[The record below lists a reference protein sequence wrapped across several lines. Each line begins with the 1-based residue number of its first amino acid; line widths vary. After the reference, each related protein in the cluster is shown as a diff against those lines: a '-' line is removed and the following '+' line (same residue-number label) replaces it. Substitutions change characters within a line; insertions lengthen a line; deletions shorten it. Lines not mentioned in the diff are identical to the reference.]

1 MSKLFSRIQYW
12 LNRRQ
17 LEQDLA
23 EEIETHRALKEQD
36 LAKAGFSPTEAAAGS
51 RRAMGNVLLAREDSR
66 GQWISPWLDQLW
78 QDIKYGLRQLRRN
91 PGFTCVAVLTLAIG
105 IGANAA
111 IFTIVNGILLE
122 SLPYKDPHQLVLMF
136 ERLPNSSNRFGF
148 SPPDFEFIRRES
160 RSFSGMAAYRTGS
173 YELSGIGQPQRVT
186 IAPVSPE
193 IFSVLGATPAAGR
206 LLTEEDDHPNPQ
218 VVLITDGLWSRAFG
232 RDPSVVG
239 RSMTLDGSAYAI
251 IGVMP
256 RSFEFPPR
264 TVEPNTEPAEAFVPI
279 AFTPRE
285 RQGWGM
291 RYNQP
296 VLARLK
302 PGVTIEQA
310 RSEIDSLIA
319 PLRSHYPYM
328 STDPGFAIP
337 MSPFREEVV
346 RQSRRMLLVLMSAV
360 AIVLLIG
367 CADVAG
373 LILTRSSSRQREMA
387 IRSSLGGGP
396 TRIFRQLLTEGVTL
410 AAAGGLMALVLA
422 WFSKRILIS
431 LAGEFLPRA
440 ESIAFNFRVV
450 AFTAVV
456 ALLTPLVFAAMPAIR
471 AAFSADG
478 CGLSHNTRAASHG
491 RTRSRLLGSF
501 VVAQVALALVLSVG
515 AGLLVRS
522 LIRLLNTTSGF
533 RPEHA
538 VRVTAMLPSGR
549 YQDGQKVRA
558 FYDQA
563 IQAAQRIPGVTHAA
577 AGNDLPMA
585 AVEVRAFSADGNARP
600 ISMANR
606 MIAPHWTSADY
617 FEALGIPLKRGRF
630 FTEADNRTAQ
640 HAVIINE
647 SVARLVWPDV
657 DPIGQRIRWG
667 IDVPE
672 NPNPWMTIVGVVGD
686 VKQKTLDVP
695 TMPQVYV
702 PTSQEIDPMFNSG
715 LLRTVNLVVRANRDS
730 GSLIADLR
738 TAIRQLDPELPVKTQ
753 TLDEMIGDSV
763 KPQRFSM
770 GVVML
775 FAAIALLLAAIGI
788 YGVLSNVVSQQTME
802 IGVRIALGARPFSVI
817 WLVFRRSLAFTA
829 IGVGIGTAGA
839 FALTRLMSVMLYE
852 TRPTDATAFFGAA
865 LTLTLLAFA
874 ASLIPAWRATRID
887 PLAALTVDG

>member
-1 MSKLFSRIQYW
+1 MRKLLSRIQYW
-12 LNRRQ
+12 KNRRR

-23 EEIETHRALKEQD
+23 EEIETHRALKEEE
-36 LAKAGFSPTEAAAGS
+36 LAKAGLSPSEAAAGS
-51 RRAMGNVLLAREDSR
+51 RRAMGNELLAREDSR
-66 GQWISPWLDQLW
+66 GAWIAPWLDQLW
-78 QDIKYGLRQLRRN
+78 QDMKYGLRQLRRN

-122 SLPYKDPHQLVLMF
+122 SLPYKDPQQLVLMF
-136 ERLPNSSNRFGF
+136 ERLPNSPNRFGF

-173 YELSGIGQPQRVT
+173 YELSGIGQSQRVT
-186 IAPVSPE
+186 IARVSPE
-193 IFSVLGATPAAGR
+193 VFSVLGATPATGR
-206 LLTEEDDHPNPQ
+206 LLTEEDDHPNPS

-239 RSMTLDGSAYAI
+239 RPMTLDGRAYTI

-264 TVEPNTEPAEAFVPI
+264 TAEPNTEPAEAFLPI
-279 AFTPRE
+279 AFTPFE
-285 RQGWGM
+285 RQRWGM
-291 RYNQP
+291 GYNEP
-296 VLARLK
+296 VVARLK
-302 PGVTIEQA
+302 PGVSIDQA
-310 RSEIDSLIA
+310 RSEIDSLVQ
-319 PLRSHYPYM
+319 PLRSHYPYT

-337 MSPFREEVV
+337 ISPFAEEVASG
-346 RQSRRMLLVLMSAV
+346 SRRMLLVLMSAV
-360 AIVLLIG
+360 AMVLLIG

-373 LILTRSSSRQREMA
+373 LVLTRSSSRQREMA

-396 TRIFRQLLTEGVTL
+396 MRIFRQLLTEGLTL

-422 WFSKRILIS
+422 WSSRRILIS
-431 LAGEFLPRA
+431 LAGELLPRV

-471 AAFSADG
+471 AVFSADWG
-478 CGLSHNTRAASHG
+478 GLSHNTRAASHG

-501 VVAQVALALVLSVG
+501 VVAQVALALMLSVG

-522 LIRLLNTTSGF
+522 FLRLSNTASGF
-533 RPEHA
+533 RPEQA
-538 VRVTAMLPSGR
+538 VRLTAMLPSGR
-549 YQDGQKVRA
+549 YQSGQQVRS

-577 AGNDLPMA
+577 AGNDLPLA
-585 AVEVRAFSADGNARP
+585 AAEVRAFSADGNAQP

-606 MIAPHWTSADY
+606 MIAPHWTSSAY
-617 FEALGIPLKRGRF
+617 FEALGIPLKRGRY
-630 FTEADNRTAQ
+630 FTEADNLRAQ
-640 HAVIINE
+640 PVVIINE
-647 SVARLVWPDV
+647 SVARLVWPHA

-667 IDVPE
+667 FDVPQ
-672 NPNPWMTIVGVVGD
+672 NTNPWITIVGVVGD

-702 PTSQEIDPMFNSG
+702 PASQEIDLMFNSG

-753 TLDEMIGDSV
+753 TLTDMIGDSV

-802 IGVRIALGARPFSVI
+802 IGVRIALGATTSSVI
-817 WLVFRRSLAFTA
+817 WMVFRRALAFTA

-852 TRPTDATAFFGAA
+852 TRPTDAIAFFGAA
-865 LTLTLLAFA
+865 LALALLAFA